1 MSAAG
6 LFPVNHLCA
15 DKSSGGATGSDFHQL
30 KGFAFANKCRLLVD
44 FMCAHVAKAELSHGS
59 TAICQKDSSF
69 QQL

>member
-15 DKSSGGATGSDFHQL
+15 DKSSRCAMGSDFHRL

-44 FMCAHVAKAELSHGS
+44 FMCSHVAKAELSHES
-59 TAICQKDSSF
+59 TVNCQKDSSF